1 VSGEAL
7 KESLRDTTALRLSG
21 FRIGLKPVRND
32 IRDTTALRLSGFRI
46 GLKPV
51 RNDTPYHYASHQNK
65 FWCSDLRLKSLKR
78 LGNPIT
84 QPTVGFGES
93 RKSLMTRKD
102 LTADLLSYPPDL
114 RSPPLLRGARGDL
127 IFLGVRSRPFGARP
141 DATTGWPGQLDVR
154 GIYPAG
160 ASPPPPTSQI
170 ICAIRSIRLIGDL
183 ESFRLDSGSRA

>member
-1 VSGEAL
+1 MSGEAL
-7 KESLRDTTALRLSG
+7 KESL
-21 FRIGLKPVRND
+21 
-32 IRDTTALRLSGFRI
+32 RDTTALRLSGFRI

-65 FWCSDLRLKSLKR
+65 FWCSDPRIKSLKR
-78 LGNPIT
+78 LENPIT
-84 QPTVGFGES
+84 QPTIGFGES
-93 RKSLMTRKD
+93 RKSLMTRKY
-102 LTADLLSYPPDL
+102 LTADL